1 MAKVTFGGVQKLLHL
16 DVEYANFPTW
26 EEVLKF
32 EVDGVQVKA
41 IATHSW
47 RENSVRIIEP
57 FEVEGRDYLHNFCP
71 PLIAL
76 GAAMTGRARALAAR
90 GLTVRDEC
98 IRMATYTYCEHSMY
112 LRLKPEI
119 DRNQEAFY
127 SVFRDEIEGL
137 LKASAHAND
146 ELVAQKRELKQK
158 LRDKTIEL
166 RVYEATLKSLQKNAD
181 ECRRKHFSLEFDVDL
196 ELREIKSGI
205 TDLALTRQYPGGM
218 KMMFESRVK

>member
-1 MAKVTFGGVQKLLHL
+1 MAKVTFDGVQKLLHL

-26 EEVLKF
+26 EEVLEF

-41 IATHSW
+41 IATHAW

-76 GAAMTGRARALAAR
+76 GAAMTARAKALATK
-90 GLTVRDEC
+90 GLTVRDDC
-98 IRMATYTYCEHSMY
+98 IHMATYTYCEHSIY

-119 DRNQEAFY
+119 DREQEAFY
-127 SVFRDEIEGL
+127 SVFRDDLEEL
-137 LKASAHAND
+137 LKASGQAND

-158 LRDKTIEL
+158 LRDKEIEL
-166 RVYEATLKSLQKNAD
+166 RAYETVLKRLQRNAD
-181 ECRRKHFSLEFDVDL
+181 ECRTKHFSLEFDVNL
-196 ELREIKSGI
+196 ELREIKSII
-205 TDLALTRQYPGGM
+205 TEFALNEKYPGGLQM
-218 KMMFESRVK
+218 LFKS

>member
-1 MAKVTFGGVQKLLHL
+1 MTKVTFDGVQKLLHL

-26 EEVLKF
+26 EEVLEF

-41 IATHSW
+41 IATHAW

-76 GAAMTGRARALAAR
+76 GAAMIGRAKSLAAR
-90 GLTVRDEC
+90 GLTVRDDC
-98 IRMATYTYCEHSMY
+98 IHMATCTYCEHSIY
-112 LRLKPEI
+112 LRLKPQI
-119 DRNQEAFY
+119 DREQEAFY

-158 LRDKTIEL
+158 LKDKEIEL
-166 RVYEATLKSLQKNAD
+166 RSYESVLRSLQKNAD
-181 ECRRKHFSLEFDVDL
+181 ECCTKHFSLEFDVDL
-196 ELREIKSGI
+196 ELREIKSKL
-205 TDLALTRQYPGGM
+205 TESALNEKYPGGLQM
-218 KMMFESRVK
+218 LFES

>member
-1 MAKVTFGGVQKLLHL
+1 MAKVTFDGVQKLLHL
-16 DVEYANFPTW
+16 DVEYASFPTW
-26 EEVLKF
+26 EEVLEF

-76 GAAMTGRARALAAR
+76 GAAMTGRAKSLAAR
-90 GLTVRDEC
+90 GLTVRDDC
-98 IRMATYTYCEHSMY
+98 IHMATYTYCEHSIY

-119 DRNQEAFY
+119 DREQEAFY
-127 SVFRDEIEGL
+127 SVFRDEIEEL
-137 LKASAHAND
+137 LRASAHAND

-158 LRDKTIEL
+158 LKDKEIEL
-166 RVYEATLKSLQKNAD
+166 RSYESVLRILQKNAD
-181 ECRRKHFSLEFDVDL
+181 ECCTEHFSLEFDVDL
-196 ELREIKSGI
+196 ELREIKSKL
-205 TDLALTRQYPGGM
+205 TEFALNEKYPGGLQM
-218 KMMFESRVK
+218 LFKS

>member
-1 MAKVTFGGVQKLLHL
+1 MAKVTFDGVQKLLHL

-26 EEVLKF
+26 EEVLEF

-41 IATHSW
+41 IATHAW

-76 GAAMTGRARALAAR
+76 GAAMTGRAKSLAAR
-90 GLTVRDEC
+90 GLTVRDDC
-98 IRMATYTYCEHSMY
+98 IRMATYTYCEHSIY

-119 DRNQEAFY
+119 DREQEAFY
-127 SVFRDEIEGL
+127 SVFRGEIEEL
-137 LKASAHAND
+137 LRASVHAND

-158 LRDKTIEL
+158 LKDEEIEL
-166 RVYEATLKSLQKNAD
+166 RAYETVLRSLQKNAD
-181 ECRRKHFSLEFDVDL
+181 ECRTKHFSLEFDVDL
-196 ELREIKSGI
+196 ELREIKSKL
-205 TDLALTRQYPGGM
+205 TDFALNEKYPGGLQM
-218 KMMFESRVK
+218 LFKS